1 MPTIKNKTTQLICL
15 TSRGGDCI
23 AIDPDSSKQIPAEL
37 WADNK
42 DMDCIQSML
51 DDRRILVINQAE
63 PPSTA
68 PAPVAEAP
76 PAPAPAPAPE
86 PEDIPGDWSKVHWRK
101 AKRIITAADDTA
113 PLYKL
118 LENEDRAKIK
128 SMLEARIEE
137 LEA

>member
-15 TSRGGDCI
+15 TSSGGDCI
-23 AIDPDSSKQIPAEL
+23 AIDPDSSEQVPAEL
-37 WADNK
+37 WADNQ
-42 DMDCIQSML
+42 DMDCIRSML
-51 DDRRILVINQAE
+51 DDRRLLVIHDPQDR
-63 PPSTA
+63 A
-68 PAPVAEAP
+68 PEPVAAP
-76 PAPAPAPAPE
+76 RPKPTAE

-101 AKRIITAADDTA
+101 AKRIITAADDVA

-118 LENEDRAKIK
+118 LETEDRAKIR

>member
-15 TSRGGDCI
+15 TSRGGVCI
-23 AIDPDSSKQIPAEL
+23 AIDPDSSEQVPAEL
-37 WADNK
+37 WADNQ
-42 DMDCIQSML
+42 DMDCIRSML
-51 DDRRILVINQAE
+51 DDRRLLVIYDPQDR
-63 PPSTA
+63 A
-68 PAPVAEAP
+68 PEPVAAP
-76 PAPAPAPAPE
+76 RPKPTAE

-101 AKRIITAADDTA
+101 AKRIITAADDVA

-118 LENEDRAKIK
+118 LETEDRAKIR